1 MTRRSGPTGWP
12 LLQPMA
18 STYQPHQIN
27 SKLTD
32 QQRDATAEG
41 DVPLL
46 ARLPPQ
52 QSNLRSSKKVAGVP
66 QLGVL
71 RLAEPGGMSY
81 GAALNSRARA
91 CSHWYLASLACQ
103 EPSAVNPATL
113 S

>member
-1 MTRRSGPTGWP
+1 MPSIKGVGARSAPPVTSRAGF
-12 LLQPMA
+12 LAAQNR
-18 STYQPHQIN
+18 YPHAP
-27 SKLTD
+27 
-32 QQRDATAEG
+32 RA
-41 DVPLL
+41 
-46 ARLPPQ
+46 
-52 QSNLRSSKKVAGVP
+52 SSKKVAGVP